1 MSLLKNFIHLYF
13 FTEFEIMFY
22 IYYILPYEK
31 QLIYNMFS
39 TSDNNYDNNYD
50 VTTFLNTTKYDKQC
64 ISEQERLDSNNDKLW
79 TYCLGYIIT
88 VNALLFLFFVK
99 DFVVAYRAF
108 YYVKETKYNSNSSLV
123 AFGSI
128 NNLTPKYKKTD
139 HVSFE
144 IELIDLEKDLQ
155 LDLDLERNL
164 DQHLD
169 LEKNISI
176 VKYNSFCIYYWKKSE
191 FLFAIYKTVQFII
204 VIGIFEYL
212 FFITIVNKYKVV
224 NAKILLCKLLHK

>member
-1 MSLLKNFIHLYF
+1 
-13 FTEFEIMFY
+13 
-22 IYYILPYEK
+22 
-31 QLIYNMFS
+31 MFS
-39 TSDNNYDNNYD
+39 SLDDNNYD
-50 VTTFLNTTKYDKQC
+50 VTTLLNNTKYDKQC
-64 ISEQERLDSNNDKLW
+64 ISEQERLDRSNEKLW

-99 DFVVAYRAF
+99 DLVLAYRTF
-108 YYVKETKYNSNSSLV
+108 YYVKDTKYNSNSSLV

-139 HVSFE
+139 NVSFE
-144 IELIDLEKDLQ
+144 IELIDLEKDL
-155 LDLDLERNL
+155 DLEK
-164 DQHLD
+164 HLD
-169 LEKNISI
+169 LEKNIDLEKHLDLDKNISI

-191 FLFAIYKTVQFII
+191 FLFAIYKTIQFII

-212 FFITIVNKYKVV
+212 FFITIVNKYKVI

>member
-31 QLIYNMFS
+31 QLVYNMFS
-39 TSDNNYDNNYD
+39 TSDINNYGVNILLNNM
-50 VTTFLNTTKYDKQC
+50 NTTKYDNQC
-64 ISEQERLDSNNDKLW
+64 ISEQERLDRSNEKLW

-88 VNALLFLFFVK
+88 INALLFLFFVK
-99 DFVVAYRAF
+99 DLVFAYRAF
-108 YYVKETKYNSNSSLV
+108 YYVKDTKYNSNSSLV
-123 AFGSI
+123 AFVSI

-139 HVSFE
+139 NVSFE
-144 IELIDLEKDLQ
+144 IELIDLEKDLD
-155 LDLDLERNL
+155 LEKNLDLERTLN
-164 DQHLD
+164 

-224 NAKILLCKLLHK
+224 NAKILLCKLLHQ

>member
-31 QLIYNMFS
+31 QLVYNMFS
-39 TSDNNYDNNYD
+39 SLDDNNYD
-50 VTTFLNTTKYDKQC
+50 VTTLLNNMNTTKYDKQC
-64 ISEQERLDSNNDKLW
+64 ISEQERLDRSNEKLW

-88 VNALLFLFFVK
+88 INALLFLFFVK
-99 DFVVAYRAF
+99 DLVFAYRAF
-108 YYVKETKYNSNSSLV
+108 YYVKDTKYNSNSSLV

-139 HVSFE
+139 NVSFE
-144 IELIDLEKDLQ
+144 IELIDLEKDLD
-155 LDLDLERNL
+155 LEKNLDLERTLN
-164 DQHLD
+164 

-212 FFITIVNKYKVV
+212 FFITIVNKYKVI

>member
-31 QLIYNMFS
+31 QLVYNMFS
-39 TSDNNYDNNYD
+39 TSDINNYGVNILLNNM
-50 VTTFLNTTKYDKQC
+50 NTTKYDNQC
-64 ISEQERLDSNNDKLW
+64 ISEQERLDRSNEKLW

-88 VNALLFLFFVK
+88 INALLFLFFVK
-99 DFVVAYRAF
+99 DLVFAYRAF
-108 YYVKETKYNSNSSLV
+108 YYVKDTKYNSNSSLV

-139 HVSFE
+139 NVSFE
-144 IELIDLEKDLQ
+144 IELIDLEKDLD
-155 LDLDLERNL
+155 LEKNLDLERTLN
-164 DQHLD
+164 

-224 NAKILLCKLLHK
+224 NAKILLCKLLHQ

>member
-31 QLIYNMFS
+31 QLVYNMFS
-39 TSDNNYDNNYD
+39 TLDYNNYD
-50 VTTFLNTTKYDKQC
+50 VNNYNITTLLNTTKYDKQC
-64 ISEQERLDSNNDKLW
+64 ISEQERLDRSNEKLW

-88 VNALLFLFFVK
+88 VNALLFLFFLK
-99 DFVVAYRAF
+99 DLAVAYRAF
-108 YYVKETKYNSNSSLV
+108 YYVKDTKYNSNSSLV

-139 HVSFE
+139 NVSFE
-144 IELIDLEKDLQ
+144 IELIDLEKDLD
-155 LDLDLERNL
+155 LEKHLDLERNL
-164 DQHLD
+164 DLD
-169 LEKNISI
+169 KHISI

-191 FLFAIYKTVQFII
+191 FLFAIYKTIQFII

-224 NAKILLCKLLHK
+224 NSKILLCKLLHQ